1 MNNDFPQKPNSR
13 PSDQNDQEK
22 EKQSS
27 DSIYLSQLEFDP
39 AKANKFLNFLLT
51 NVRVI
56 FLFIMAILAWGM
68 VSFNLL
74 PLESTPEV
82 KIPYAI
88 VSVSLPGASPGDVE
102 ELVVKKIENKIANLS
117 GVKTITATALNSF
130 ATVSVEF
137 RADEDLKEAIRKL
150 RDAVS
155 NLKSDLPADASDP
168 LVSEISF
175 SNSPV
180 WTIVMTG
187 PYDSFALR
195 KYADTL
201 EEELLKLPGTSDVQ
215 INGGDQTEIRVT
227 YDPRKLDFYGLSMD
241 QINGLIKANN
251 ITLPLGTLDV
261 GKFEYSLRLD
271 GKFNDVN
278 ELRNLP
284 ISTLGGSVLRLSD
297 VATVVER
304 AAERNS
310 TTHFSIAG
318 GTPQNAISIS
328 VIKKTGF
335 SIIELIDS
343 GKARIDALQKDTF
356 PQDLSIE
363 TTYDMSKI
371 IRKDFNNLSHE
382 ALNTIILVTLIL
394 FLFVGLKEAF
404 TAGLVIPL
412 VFASTFGL
420 MLLAGQTLNFLSLFS
435 LILSL
440 GLLVDDAIVVVQ
452 ATKQYMATGKFTPE
466 EAVLLVFKDF
476 FAIILTTSLTTI
488 FAFLPLVLAT
498 GIIGQFIR
506 SIPITTSLTL
516 VASTIIAITINH
528 PMAAILERFR
538 LTRNSFY
545 AVILV
550 LIGLFIATV
559 GSALTGSILSV
570 IVSALLLFSIISLL
584 LWYRASLK
592 KSLLENEQTVL
603 RELALPDVIK
613 QKLQHHYS
621 KETQKNWWI
630 KATSGLVKLEKV
642 MPSYERLLNW
652 FLNSKFRSYFLI
664 IIILLVFLASVFLP
678 ASGILKSEFLS
689 PSDQEL
695 MYVNIEGPPGLV
707 VEETQKIADQVEKIL
722 LAEKQ
727 IKNFSVTVGSSGVSS
742 GGGGMMKAGTGGSNG
757 NRAQFAINLLPP
769 EERPVKQKSYVY
781 AQELRKKL
789 SAIQGAT
796 ITLQEISGG
805 PPSGSDFEVR
815 FSGEDLVE
823 LERLANQYKVFLSE
837 IPGTVNVKTSIS
849 LSPGEFTFK
858 LKPEEMQLRGITPA
872 QIAGTLRTA
881 ISGGDIAKVIEG
893 QDEIQIRA
901 EYAEN
906 FISSL
911 DTLKALPLLNA
922 RGQKFQL
929 SEVADVSVGSSL
941 TSISRINQKRVV
953 VLSASVVKPVLPGEV
968 LTKFQKILADKPL
981 PPGYT
986 AIFGGQ
992 SDTNTESIYSILRA
1006 MIVAFILI
1014 IGTLVIQFNSFLKAL
1029 LVLLTIPL
1037 AMTGVFFGLTLSGLT
1052 LSFPTLIGILA
1063 LFGIVVKNAIILI
1076 DKINLNLRVGI
1087 PFQESIT
1094 DASKSRLEAI
1104 FLTTTATIIGMLPI
1118 TFYDETWQG
1127 LGAALVFGLSTS
1139 TVLTL
1144 LLVPVVFNLLFA
1156 RSAAR
1161 AERLKAIQKEAEQNQ
1176 R

>member
-1 MNNDFPQKPNSR
+1 MNNNSTQKPQHDDADLSGE
-13 PSDQNDQEK
+13 QG

-27 DSIYLSQLEFDP
+27 DSIYLSQLQFDP

-56 FLFIMAILAWGM
+56 FLFIMGILAWGIF
-68 VSFNLL
+68 SFNLL

-155 NLKSDLPADASDP
+155 NLKSDLPADATDP
-168 LVSEISF
+168 VVSEISF

-187 PYDSFALR
+187 PYDNFALR
-195 KYADTL
+195 RYADIL
-201 EEELLKLPGTSDVQ
+201 EEELLKLPGTSDIQ

-227 YDPRKLDFYGLSMD
+227 YDPRKLDLYGLSID
-241 QINGLIKANN
+241 QINGIIRANN
-251 ITLPLGTLDV
+251 ITLPLGTLEV

-271 GKFNDVN
+271 GEFSDVN

-284 ISTLGGSVLRLSD
+284 VSTLGGSVLRLSD
-297 VATVVER
+297 VASVVER
-304 AAERNS
+304 AAERKS

-318 GTPQNAISIS
+318 GEPQNAISIS

-335 SIIELIDS
+335 SIISLIDS
-343 GKARIDALQKDTF
+343 GKAKIDELKSGRF
-356 PQDLSIE
+356 PDDLSIE
-363 TTYDMSKI
+363 TTYDMSEV
-371 IRKDFNNLSHE
+371 IREDFDNLSHE
-382 ALNTIILVTLIL
+382 ALNTIILVTIIL

-545 AVILV
+545 AAV
-550 LIGLFIATV
+550 LIMIGLFIM
-559 GSALTGSILSV
+559 SISPALTGSITSL
-570 IVSALLLFSIISLL
+570 IICALLLFSIISLL

-592 KSLLENEQTVL
+592 KTLLENEQIVL
-603 RELALPDVIK
+603 RELALPDQIRL
-613 QKLQHHYS
+613 KLQHHYS
-621 KETQKNWWI
+621 KDIPKNWWV
-630 KATSGLVKLEKV
+630 KATSGLVKLERV

-652 FLNSKFRSYFLI
+652 FIHSKFRSYFLI
-664 IIILLVFLASVFLP
+664 TVIILVFIASVFLP
-678 ASGILKSEFLS
+678 ASGILKSEFLAA
-689 PSDQEL
+689 SDQDL
-695 MYVNIEGPPGLV
+695 MYVNIEGPAGLV

-742 GGGGMMKAGTGGSNG
+742 GGGGMMKAGTGGGNG
-757 NRAQFAINLLPP
+757 NRAQFAINLWP
-769 EERPVKQKSYVY
+769 EHERPVKQKSYVY

-789 SAIQGAT
+789 ASVQGAT

-805 PPSGSDFEVR
+805 PPSGADFEVR

-823 LERLANQYKVFLSE
+823 LEKLANQYKLYLSE
-837 IPGTVNVKTSIS
+837 IPGTVNVKTSVS

-872 QIAGTLRTA
+872 QLAGTLRTA
-881 ISGGDIAKVIEG
+881 ISGGDVAKVIEG

-901 EYAEN
+901 EYAESSV
-906 FISSL
+906 SSL
-911 DTLKALPLLNA
+911 DKLNSLPLLNS

-929 SEVADVSVGSSL
+929 SEVADISVGSSL
-941 TSISRINQKRVV
+941 TSISRIDQKRVV

-968 LTKFQKILADKPL
+968 LAQFQKILADKPL
-981 PPGYT
+981 PQGYS

-1014 IGTLVIQFNSFLKAL
+1014 ICTLVIQFNSFLKAL

-1037 AMTGVFFGLTLSGLT
+1037 AMTGVFFGLTLAGLT

-1063 LFGIVVKNAIILI
+1063 LFGIVVKNAILLI

-1087 PFQESIT
+1087 PFQEAII

-1156 RSAAR
+1156 RAAAR
-1161 AERLKAIQKEAEQNQ
+1161 EERIKKIQEEALTGG
-1176 R
+1176 